1 MSVLSM
7 SCRPVPAGA
16 LVTVS
21 GELDATNAD
30 RLESAIRDAHRPGR
44 SVILD
49 LGELTFM
56 DSSGLHVL
64 LRAHDDVHDTGGS
77 LRLAAVRDIPARIL
91 QITGVWDTLH
101 IHACVEEAV
110 GAAADALL
118 DRLPDDVERL

>member
-1 MSVLSM
+1 MSVLDM
-7 SCRPVPAGA
+7 SCRPVPAGV

-44 SVILD
+44 SLVLD

-64 LRAHDDVHDTGGS
+64 LRAHDDVRDAGGS

-91 QITGVWDTLH
+91 EITGVWDRLH
-101 IHACVEEAV
+101 IHAGVEEAV
-110 GAAADALL
+110 GAAADAMS

>member
-1 MSVLSM
+1 MSVLNM
-7 SCRPVPAGA
+7 SCRPVPAGV

-44 SVILD
+44 SLILD
-49 LGELTFM
+49 LSELTFM
-56 DSSGLHVL
+56 DSTGLHVL
-64 LRAHDDVHDTGGS
+64 VRAHDDVNGTGGS

-101 IHACVEEAV
+101 VHAGVDEAI
-110 GAAADALL
+110 AAARSASP
-118 DRLPDDVERL
+118 DRLSDDVGRL

>member
-1 MSVLSM
+1 MSVLDM
-7 SCRPVPAGA
+7 TCRPVPAGV
-16 LVTVS
+16 LLTVS

-30 RLESAIRDAHRPGR
+30 RLESAIRDARRPGR
-44 SVILD
+44 SLVLD

-64 LRAHDDVHDTGGS
+64 LRAHDDVRGAGGC

-91 QITGVWDTLH
+91 QITGVWDVLH
-101 IHACVEEAV
+101 IHACVDEAV
-110 GAAADALL
+110 AAARGASP